1 MSFLR
6 LRPRFTRLAASE
18 IMPWYGPDA
27 RSVATRL
34 RIGALVATLAS
45 NFPSLPLLK
54 DAIKSRSPTYDSAT
68 EAKFHPQGII
78 HEAGWPDVRGSG
90 RTLSG
95 CNISV
100 CPASDLRNNLGQ
112 RHKVL

>member
-6 LRPRFTRLAASE
+6 SRSRFTRLAASE
-18 IMPWYGPDA
+18 IMSLYGSGA
-27 RSVATRL
+27 RGVATPL

-45 NFPSLPLLK
+45 NCPSLPFLK

-78 HEAGWPDVRGSG
+78 HESSWPDLRGSS

-112 RHKVL
+112 QHKVL